1 MNESEQSEAA
11 AAFFFFYFNL
21 TSSVYHFFPAF
32 MDLLRVVLILLNLE
46 SDASLLWEST
56 ILL

>member
-21 TSSVYHFFPAF
+21 TSSVYLFFPAF
-32 MDLLRVVLILLNLE
+32 TDLLRVV
-46 SDASLLWEST
+46 
-56 ILL
+56 